1 MRTKRRYSDSD
12 KSTALALLAANGGN
26 ISATARETQLPAT
39 TIRQWRDGVGISEN
53 VLSDSEVKKDE
64 LHSLFERVAR
74 LYLNQAMQVG
84 TVRKT
89 SGKDSVIAAATATD
103 KMRLLTEQATSI
115 SKDVSEHSH
124 EERAN
129 RILELVKPARTG

>member
-1 MRTKRRYSDSD
+1 MSKRQYSDND
-12 KSTALALLAANGGN
+12 KATALAVLDANQGN
-26 ISATARETQLPAT
+26 VKGTARQLSIPHKTLDEWAKG
-39 TIRQWRDGVGISEN
+39 RNQHPEVA
-53 VLSDSEVKKDE
+53 VLRTDKKQE
-64 LHSLFERVAR
+64 LHGLFEQVAR
-74 LYLNQAMQVG
+74 LYLGQAMEEA
-84 TVRKT
+84 TIKKT

-115 SKDVSEHSH
+115 SKDVTEHSH

>member
-1 MRTKRRYSDSD
+1 MGKRQYSDND
-12 KSTALALLAANGGN
+12 KATALALLDANEG
-26 ISATARETQLPAT
+26 
-39 TIRQWRDGVGISEN
+39 N
-53 VLSDSEVKKDE
+53 VLRTSKQLKIPHKTLDEWAKGRNQHPVVADLRIDKKQE
-64 LHSLFERVAR
+64 LHSLFEEVAR
-74 LYLNQAMQVG
+74 LYLGQAAQED
-84 TVRKT
+84 TIKKT
-89 SGKDSVIAAATATD
+89 NGRDSVIAAATAVD